1 MRTPSTD
8 CQRISNGPRVTVLI
22 AAFEAE
28 RYIGD
33 AIESV
38 LAQTFSDFELLVIDD
53 ASTDDT
59 SALACTYADDVRLRA
74 VTHIQNVGR
83 AASRNHGID
92 LAQGE
97 YIAFLDADDRCQ
109 TNRLEQQV
117 AYLDSHP
124 EITGVGSWMASIN
137 EQGKPLDDQIYSLP
151 LEPDRVACRMLFEC
165 SLAQP
170 AMMVRRYALSTYRY
184 DTDIALAEDYEL
196 WARMITTCRFANLA
210 EPLTCYRRHA
220 EQVSV
225 NQLHAQQH
233 VDFDIYGRQLT
244 TLGITYDQQDL
255 IRHECVFKRYGRK
268 PVLQHT
274 GAPLDIHYLRWCNAW
289 LSELRT
295 ANAQYRIYPE
305 PALSDMLISC
315 WLFACRKAARNS
327 GWLRVAAE
335 FMRSELRS
343 AIVPFTKR
351 HMKTRLRGRAGLARQ
366 D

>member
-1 MRTPSTD
+1 MRTASND
-8 CQRISNGPRVTVLI
+8 CPHATGAPRVTVLI
-22 AAFEAE
+22 AAFQAG
-28 RYIGD
+28 RYID
-33 AIESV
+33 EAIESV
-38 LAQTFSDFELLVIDD
+38 LAQTFHDFELLIIDD

-59 SALACTYADDVRLRA
+59 SNRVCAHTGDPRVCAI
-74 VTHIQNVGR
+74 THIRNIGR

-92 LAQGE
+92 LARGE
-97 YIAFLDADDRCQ
+97 YIAFLDADDRCESS
-109 TNRLEQQV
+109 RLEQQL

-124 EITGVGSWMASIN
+124 EITGVGSWMALID
-137 EQGKPLDDQIYSLP
+137 EQGNRLDDQIYSLP
-151 LEPDRVACRMLFEC
+151 LEPDHVACRMLFEC

-170 AMMVRRYALSTYRY
+170 AMMVRRYALSSYRY

-233 VDFDIYGRQLT
+233 VDFDIYGRQLAR
-244 TLGITYDQQDL
+244 LGITYDQQDL

-268 PVLQHT
+268 PVLEHT

-289 LSELRT
+289 LSELRA

-305 PALSDMLISC
+305 PALSDMLVSC
-315 WLFACRKAARNS
+315 WIFACRKAARNS

-343 AIVPFTKR
+343 AIVPFMKR
-351 HMKTRLRGRAGLARQ
+351 HMKTRLRVRGGLARP